1 MEIAVG
7 QSRRNATAVPI
18 VHLQSSPPVLARMC
32 VRVCFLSKP
41 EHSWGWEGRRKG
53 GSSSSERLL
62 HLWSLQNTITIA
74 ELMNNKNVL
83 SLAFMQTVVKR
94 FKTVWDLQCWSA
106 YSRYSFNDFYLS
118 LEHRECSDTNTDKS
132 IKADA
137 ICHGNYQDGSCF
149 SSALS
154 ELCINGN
161 SDTVGAFS
169 KRT

>member
-1 MEIAVG
+1 MPLLCPLSTCCKVF
-7 QSRRNATAVPI
+7 
-18 VHLQSSPPVLARMC
+18 L
-32 VRVCFLSKP
+32 VRVAVCVCGCFFFTKP

-53 GSSSSERLL
+53 GSSSLERLL
-62 HLWSLQNTITIA
+62 HLWSLQNTISIA

-83 SLAFMQTVVKR
+83 SLAFMQTVLKR

-118 LEHRECSDTNTDKS
+118 LEHRVCSDTNTDKS